1 MTRSRSN
8 GRQRSRLKLRLPH
21 LSSGDDVSV
30 TDSICSGVIREF
42 ANAKALAKATRS
54 KIEGKI
60 ANIENKIANN
70 GGGGDGVGVAT
81 ATKTV
86 AAVARSHANSSPPA
100 RSHVNNTSK
109 APPDDRPAGGG
120 EILDVFSDIVYDRSD
135 TKDTNISSMLTY
147 SSRDGSHEDIHD
159 DIIRDIVGDDDHK
172 NHVDVDEA
180 RLRREQRKERVRER
194 LEKYKEDHARLR
206 EICVGLESALAMTSQ
221 KLREVDSMA
230 ATKIHALELEL
241 RDAME
246 GGEATRTN
254 QEACIKELGK
264 KLIRQAHV
272 IKKKRSDMEQL
283 KMQLEAMAEEMAM
296 QDERDSR
303 RDEEVRRL
311 EDQLENSRE
320 KQAQMQAMLQENI
333 EEMVELK
340 SEVERDAKNI
350 MELEYNLGQK
360 EAMLNRVARDLAEKT
375 ERICELEQGLEDKTF
390 EVETV
395 TKELDESKEA
405 AEVMRQQFEAAA
417 KEIED
422 MKCKFSGWG
431 TPKTTEGADE
441 DPVVG
446 RSPHSW
452 RRPSVAKGD
461 VINKIHKPPLLAED
475 DDHVEDMKES
485 FASELQVKDATIQIL
500 DDACK
505 EKDETINA
513 LRSDMVKMSSTY
525 REDSYLKRK
534 EIAKLKQQNAESA
547 LKLRALE
554 KAFAAVNATENM
566 TAVST
571 KDGTKFLAHSSHG
584 GGRGGG
590 GGGGARAASL
600 HSKPAHQ
607 ESHGGK
613 EGKAA
618 AVSARLGGL
627 RLLKESKA
635 VQQANFFDDDAASD
649 RGSSLGGKGEDPEEQ

>member
-1 MTRSRSN
+1 
-8 GRQRSRLKLRLPH
+8 
-21 LSSGDDVSV
+21 
-30 TDSICSGVIREF
+30 VIREF

-54 KIEGKI
+54 KIESKI

-86 AAVARSHANSSPPA
+86 AAVAVARSHVNSSPPA

-405 AEVMRQQFEAAA
+405 VEVMRQQFEAAA